1 LIVASEKTCRNI
13 ATWHWK
19 ITANLAQAEKR
30 TIRFGKCRKARNAAS
45 AASTQGA
52 VRDRRL
58 MVGGVIRGGGAEL
71 TDDIVEEVDESEGG
85 RVDCQ

>member
-1 LIVASEKTCRNI
+1 MQKYSYMALENHCQPGTS
-13 ATWHWK
+13 
-19 ITANLAQAEKR
+19 
-30 TIRFGKCRKARNAAS
+30 RKAHNQVWEMSGKPEMQRYVS

-58 MVGGVIRGGGAEL
+58 MIGGVIREGGAEL

-85 RVDCQ
+85 RVDCK